1 MLDIIE
7 AYINRHSLLPSGGKV
22 IVAVSGGADS
32 LCLLHL
38 LHQLCGTG
46 KRHAHVQLHA
56 AHLNHQP
63 VWSVCCR
70 ASRISSARSWK

>member
-46 KRHAHVQLHA
+46 KRYAHVQLHA
-56 AHLNHQP
+56 AHLNHQL
-63 VWSVCCR
+63 R
-70 ASRISSARSWK
+70 GEASA